1 MAEIRH
7 VDPDQPEDHHLY
19 HAVDVLRDGGV
30 IIYPTDTIYG
40 IGCNITFKEAIDRIR
55 QLKGRDANNPM
66 AFVCSDLDA
75 VSKYAYISNYAF
87 RILARFLPGPFTFV
101 LPPTEET
108 PAFLHSKENG
118 VGIRI
123 PNHPIAQRL
132 ATELDSPI
140 LSTSANRS
148 QKTVLTTP
156 EQLKREFG
164 SQVDLILECGEL
176 PILPSTVVSL
186 LGDKITLLREGQG
199 EVDFF
204 KHQMEAS

>member
-1 MAEIRH
+1 M
-7 VDPDQPEDHHLY
+7 
-19 HAVDVLRDGGV
+19 
-30 IIYPTDTIYG
+30 
-40 IGCNITFKEAIDRIR
+40 
-55 QLKGRDANNPM
+55 
-66 AFVCSDLDA
+66 
-75 VSKYAYISNYAF
+75 
-87 RILARFLPGPFTFV
+87 
-101 LPPTEET
+101 
-108 PAFLHSKENG
+108 
-118 VGIRI
+118 GIRI